1 MADFGLFGLG
11 VMGQNFAL
19 NVAEHGF
26 KISVNNRSHDKVDT
40 TVRRAQEE
48 LGDKV
53 GNLTGFKDAKEF
65 VASLAKPRK
74 LMFLVTA
81 GPTVDKVIATFAE
94 LLEEGDMLIDG
105 GNEWYENSERR
116 AADLA
121 KSHPGVMYV
130 AMGVSGGEEG
140 ARKGPSIMPGC
151 PAEAYAALEP
161 ILQKCAAQVD
171 GEACVTHCGAG
182 SGCGNYVKMVHN
194 GIEYGDMQLIGEAYT
209 VLKMVG
215 GLSNEELSNV
225 FAEWNKSELDSFL
238 IDITAQILAK
248 KDVDCLNVQTNARNE
263 DDTSRYMVDMVLDR
277 TGNKG
282 TGKMTIK
289 EGAEQSTA
297 VPTMSSALATRFIS
311 FEKDVRKKMQG
322 VLTGPDVPQV
332 EDKGMLIE
340 DVKNALYCSK
350 IMSYAQGMN
359 LIREASKA
367 NEWNVNLGECARI
380 WKGGCIIRAGF
391 LNRIKTAYDRN
402 PTLESLLLDPTFSR
416 EVLDRQRAWR
426 RIVALNAQIGLPCP
440 AFAASLA
447 YFDMY
452 RRETLPGASLV
463 QAQRDFFG
471 SHTYERKDKPVGEMY
486 HCLWSEA
493 HNAATANAN
502 KANAEDR

>member
-1 MADFGLFGLG
+1 
-11 VMGQNFAL
+11 
-19 NVAEHGF
+19 
-26 KISVNNRSHDKVDT
+26 
-40 TVRRAQEE
+40 
-48 LGDKV
+48 
-53 GNLTGFKDAKEF
+53 
-65 VASLAKPRK
+65 
-74 LMFLVTA
+74 
-81 GPTVDKVIATFAE
+81 
-94 LLEEGDMLIDG
+94 
-105 GNEWYENSERR
+105 
-116 AADLA
+116 
-121 KSHPGVMYV
+121 MYV

-248 KDVDCLNVQTNARNE
+248 KDVDCLNVATGARNE

-426 RIVALNAQIGLPCP
+426 RIVALNAQIGAFQTLEPVLSILMRPLLPADDVPLRVLAGLPCP
-440 AFAASLA
+440 AFAASLS

>member
-1 MADFGLFGLG
+1 
-11 VMGQNFAL
+11 
-19 NVAEHGF
+19 
-26 KISVNNRSHDKVDT
+26 
-40 TVRRAQEE
+40 
-48 LGDKV
+48 
-53 GNLTGFKDAKEF
+53 
-65 VASLAKPRK
+65 
-74 LMFLVTA
+74 
-81 GPTVDKVIATFAE
+81 
-94 LLEEGDMLIDG
+94 
-105 GNEWYENSERR
+105 
-116 AADLA
+116 
-121 KSHPGVMYV
+121 MYV

-248 KDVDCLNVQTNARNE
+248 KDVDCLNVATGARNE

-426 RIVALNAQIGLPCP
+426 RIVALNAQIGAFQTLAPSFYQPPCALFCLLTMCRCVCSQACRARPSPHPCRTSTCTGGRLSPARRSCRRSVTSSAPTPTSARTSPSARCTTACGRRRTTPPPPTPTRPTRRTAKRRCCESGRPWKRKAMEAALTGWDALPPCVKW
-440 AFAASLA
+440 
-447 YFDMY
+447 
-452 RRETLPGASLV
+452 T
-463 QAQRDFFG
+463 
-471 SHTYERKDKPVGEMY
+471 
-486 HCLWSEA
+486 
-493 HNAATANAN
+493 
-502 KANAEDR
+502 